1 MSQRIIPPARAA
13 DSTTGASEGPRSD
26 GAAEVASTDGGGA
39 RNEDLRVL
47 YEQLCQSYR
56 AIDDFRS
63 KLLGF
68 LPFVTGAGVLTLL
81 GPLKDEDSAL
91 LTPAGAFGFFATLGL
106 FAFEIHGIRK
116 CHALINAGRRIEARL
131 KMATFGQFC
140 SRPRFFLDE
149 PFASGVIYS
158 TASATWA
165 YIAWQNLWLSI
176 GWGAASFVGMLL
188 YAKLWLPAMEPP
200 ADCGNGT
207 APGGRWRVWLDRWRR
222 QPREGGAEPPDSLS
236 ATTAA

>member
-1 MSQRIIPPARAA
+1 MSQRTIPPARAA

-176 GWGAASFVGMLL
+176 GWGQPASSECSSTRNCGSQPWSPPLTAGTGPHPAADGVCGWIDGAGSHVKAGQN
-188 YAKLWLPAMEPP
+188 LPTV
-200 ADCGNGT
+200 C
-207 APGGRWRVWLDRWRR
+207 
-222 QPREGGAEPPDSLS
+222 Q
-236 ATTAA
+236 